1 MKKIIVIL
9 LALLPVFAFAQKMDR
24 KTADE
29 RAQKHTEKMAADLNL
44 SESQKAKVAA
54 INKKYADVADEMRAD
69 QKTEKEARRTE
80 AQKRVEA
87 RDQEI
92 KAVLTPEQYA
102 KQQEMKAAH
111 QEKREIK
118 KEKMKAKK
126 RSGKNKKQ

>member
-9 LALLPVFAFAQKMDR
+9 LALLPMFAFAQKMDR

-29 RAQKHTEKMAADLNL
+29 RAQKHT
-44 SESQKAKVAA
+44 
-54 INKKYADVADEMRAD
+54 D

-126 RSGKNKKQ
+126 RSGKTKKQ

>member
-9 LALLPVFAFAQKMDR
+9 LALVPMFAFAQKMDK

-29 RAQKHTEKMAADLNL
+29 RAQKRTEKMAADLNL

-69 QKTEKEARRTE
+69 QKAEKEERREE
-80 AQKRVEA
+80 AKKRMEE
-87 RDQEI
+87 RNREI

-111 QEKREIK
+111 QEKREVK
-118 KEKMKAKK
+118 KEKMKAKRK
-126 RSGKNKKQ
+126 VGKTKKQ